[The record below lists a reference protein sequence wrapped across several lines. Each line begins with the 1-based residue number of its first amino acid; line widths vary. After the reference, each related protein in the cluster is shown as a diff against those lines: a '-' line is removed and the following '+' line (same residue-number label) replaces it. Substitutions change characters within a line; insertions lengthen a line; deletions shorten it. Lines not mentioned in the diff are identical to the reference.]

1 VPTAPLAPSA
11 SLPLKVDASAK
22 PETISGLETYSLYDE
37 RTAGIGKR
45 MGQLSA
51 HNRALAVADDPL
63 YTGHSRIMDWLGQ
76 TTWK

>member
-11 SLPLKVDASAK
+11 SLPIKVDAFAK
-22 PETISGLETYSLYDE
+22 PETISGLETYSLYYE

-51 HNRALAVADDPL
+51 QLRPVTVPKLLAFS
-63 YTGHSRIMDWLGQ
+63 GHS
-76 TTWK
+76 KPAVN